1 MAAKEPHF
9 CLLHFTFASKACLL
23 FLVISILKVA
33 NASDSPSLPHANQD
47 DLHQPNDARVIYTD
61 DQGAAPK
68 PFEAVNK
75 RIRLTTGQSYF
86 PFISAKMPHGG
97 WSQALV
103 TRTFAEMGLNV
114 DIHILPWSRGERWT
128 TEQRFLGTFP
138 YVYSAQRAKK
148 YYFSKPINFIPVRFY
163 VSKASNFTDV
173 QQLKD
178 KRLCL
183 PYGYSAEFVKGGVVE
198 SLNLKINR
206 VVDGAACIGH
216 VQRGWSDAGLT
227 NDYVSVNEVNND
239 RLTDSKLVVLK
250 KYVEQVS
257 LHFIISTSYP
267 EAKMWMDKFD
277 RAFQRLIKS
286 GAKAEIDN
294 KFIRL
299 LDSNS
304 S

>member
-1 MAAKEPHF
+1 MAAREP
-9 CLLHFTFASKACLL
+9 HFTFALKACLL
-23 FLVISILKVA
+23 FSVISILQVA
-33 NASDSPSLPHANQD
+33 SALDSPNLPHANQD
-47 DLHQPNDARVIYTD
+47 DSLEPNDARVIFAGE
-61 DQGAAPK
+61 QSVAPK
-68 PFEAVNK
+68 PYEAVNK

-114 DIHILPWSRGERWT
+114 DIHVLPWSRGERWT

-138 YVYSAQRAKK
+138 YVYSAKRAKK

-163 VSKASNFTDV
+163 VSQASNFTDV
-173 QQLKD
+173 QQLKN

-183 PYGYSAEFVKGGVVE
+183 PYGYSADFVKDGVVD

-250 KYVEQVS
+250 KDVEQVP

-267 EAKMWMDKFD
+267 EARKWMDKFD
-277 RAFQRLIKS
+277 RAFQRLIEN
-286 GAKAEIDN
+286 GAKAEIDDQ
-294 KFIRL
+294 FTQL
-299 LDSNS
+299 LDSN
-304 S
+304 